1 MDCFY
6 PIFLFSSLFF
16 LVCGGGDNLFAS
28 FGVKLANRFAKR
40 RRIKSNEKL
49 KERRVGQAK
58 SQPRDTKIQMDLR
71 MRGGE

>member
-40 RRIKSNEKL
+40 RRIKSNEKH